1 MSADLF
7 VYFDTAQFS
16 KNGLQNRNQIKTASG
31 PGWLTLPVKQGLGQA
46 INEMR
51 LAQPAV
57 LPKHFRTIQM
67 NYAGRP
73 GFVRWQAELAA
84 LLERPRVLLYDILY
98 AATEWMLGK
107 LEIST
112 ERIEAGSLPVADLA
126 KSELIAS
133 MCESLG
139 ATEYL
144 TGTGALA
151 YLNPADFSRIGCKIR
166 VQTWTAFEYPQAH
179 PKLGFVPGLSTLD
192 LLLNCPDTAKS
203 LIASAG
209 GWRPLGPA

>member
-67 NYAGRP
+67 NYAGRL

-112 ERIEAGSLPVADLA
+112 ERIESSSLPVADLA
-126 KSELIAS
+126 KSELIAA

-151 YLNPADFSRIGCKIR
+151 YLNPADFSRIGCKIL

-209 GWRPLGPA
+209 GWRPLG